1 MRLQE
6 MSVEE
11 LKREFLLKPQNDVV
25 WRILK
30 RSIVNEAIVATIN
43 LEDGT
48 VTTSNVLPL
57 CTYVIVRL
65 KESGE
70 VEPPK
75 FINPYYPRE
84 VS

>member
-1 MRLQE
+1 

-11 LKREFLLKPQNDVV
+11 LKREFLLKPQSDAV

-43 LEDGT
+43 IEDGT
-48 VTTSNVLPL
+48 IMVSNALPIGA
-57 CTYVIVRL
+57 TYGVVRL
-65 KESGE
+65 KTSGE

-75 FINPYYPRE
+75 FINPDFPRE